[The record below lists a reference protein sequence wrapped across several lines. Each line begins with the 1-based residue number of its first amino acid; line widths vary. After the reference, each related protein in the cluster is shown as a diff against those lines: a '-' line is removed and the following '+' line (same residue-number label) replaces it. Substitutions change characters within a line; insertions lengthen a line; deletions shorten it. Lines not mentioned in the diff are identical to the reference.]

1 MQADI
6 DTLLLQ
12 LPLNPSAPLELTGNV
27 PLAGASLASVTGLHQ
42 DSILDRNTTDISGD
56 RTLVNLVTEKS
67 PRLIAFTLYSWN
79 VERSNYIAKEIKSRI
94 PDIITVAGGPE
105 VTADNKWL
113 LRKKE
118 FDLFVSGEGEP
129 VANEVL
135 THDSAIDIIKS
146 ASGFLEIGQMSFIP
160 GSWPNPWLTG
170 YLDPSEGASIHIET
184 VRGCSGSCKYC
195 SYRRSHPVPR
205 ILQAKDAITLLKKL
219 VSAGAGEIVFL
230 DPTFNNRPDLIE
242 LLDGMANLRIN
253 CFGEMRGDTITADI
267 ADAIAR
273 AGFRS
278 VEIGFQSENPEVLRQ
293 SGRLGNPQDILNG
306 ALNLKNAGITPVIDL
321 MLGLPG
327 DTPAGAIRT
336 ANKIRDMGLH
346 QHVQFF
352 HLSMLPGT
360 QMRIDS
366 ADRFMSRPPYYRFTD
381 RSMGGYAAAREE
393 IADILGY
400 DLDLDPRPLLFDEWA
415 GTEYIDLSIDIE
427 LSRQMP
433 SFRHGVIRFR
443 SVNPW
448 NDRKQIIGFV
458 RSRLQ
463 ADPFCILD
471 VILEPSV
478 EFPLDLIELLRQ
490 LDDPLDYSGRVA
502 RVLGRQGNLR
512 ITILLADWHEFK
524 PTWIEAATG
533 TCAVVADASSST
545 GLPEEFWDMGVSVRL
560 PGNEWNIRDLSARIP
575 SIHQVLFR
583 NRIME
588 ERWSREILG
597 I

>member
-1 MQADI
+1 M
-6 DTLLLQ
+6 
-12 LPLNPSAPLELTGNV
+12 NPSAPLELTGNV

-346 QHVQFF
+346 QHVQVF